1 MILAAGLASR
11 MGRPK
16 QLLPVGGLAMVRR
29 VAEAAC
35 RTTTGAVVVVT
46 GAYGAQVARS
56 VAGTCA
62 SCVRNERYE
71 EGSYSSLRAGLE
83 AIAKTA
89 MVPAVV
95 LVGDMPD
102 ISSDVIEAVGQSLEH
117 GSWGVITDYLDGPGH
132 PFGLSAELISSL
144 PVSAPDRFVFE
155 VLETDERTQRLSYE
169 IRKPL
174 DVNTPDD
181 YDVLGERGDDVSL

>member
-1 MILAAGLASR
+1 
-11 MGRPK
+11 
-16 QLLPVGGLAMVRR
+16 MVRR

-35 RTTTGAVVVVT
+35 RTTTDRVVVVT

-62 SCVRNERYE
+62 SCVQNERYD
-71 EGSYSSLRAGLE
+71 EGSYSSLRAGLK
-83 AIAKTA
+83 AIANTT

-95 LVGDMPD
+95 LVADMPD
-102 ISSDVIEAVGQSLEH
+102 ISSGVIEAVGQSLEQ
-117 GSWGVITDYLDGPGH
+117 GSWGVITNYLDGRGH
-132 PFGLSAELISSL
+132 PFGLSVELMSSL

-169 IRKPL
+169 FKKPL

-181 YDVLGERGDDVSL
+181 YDALGERGDDVSL